1 MLVSVTSI
9 ISQQDFGTIFAG
21 EIAEPGHA
29 RRGTRIRVS
38 AYTNATLGQPAKGE
52 LWDVDGPLQN
62 TPQWG
67 WQIKARKAYRP
78 TPKGKLITAFLAGHC
93 PGIGPERAQTL
104 WNAFGDRLGA
114 LLSDE
119 AYIPQLAAVIAP
131 NRPHLAPALAAACV
145 EAWKEAKGETATL
158 LWLDQQGIED
168 IALARRVVKLLG
180 DEAVDRLTANP
191 YCLVPLLPWVKVDK
205 LGLNLLSAAGVGNP
219 EHDQRR
225 LVGACDA
232 AVKAHIARGHT
243 AGTED
248 SLTETLSLLLKEKE
262 PSALIADAI
271 SAGRKA
277 NSICQVIG
285 DWWRAPGCMMMED
298 EVLEGLRRIQA
309 STSPIAVPDRAMLEG
324 LLKGMEVEH
333 HHLHPEQREA
343 VLKILSRPL
352 ACLQG
357 GAGVGKTTTT
367 KAICDL
373 WERCG
378 GKVLLAAVPGK
389 AALRLSRSTHRLA
402 MTLARLRLQLQ
413 RRDTLE
419 KELAAT
425 DKRAERV
432 RISKQLEQLMA
443 IDATTLVV
451 VDEASMLDLV
461 TAVQLLRLMPV
472 GARLLLVGDEGQ
484 LPPVSFGLIFHRL
497 VQDDAITAR
506 LVTVHRQ
513 SEASGIPAVA
523 NAIRGGQMPK
533 FAPYRGFGAGVSLVE
548 CAEGSLQSAVMVIW
562 HEVSRQDSVPPLI
575 LSPTKDD
582 KDAGIHALNKALH
595 EAKKADK
602 EELKGY
608 FAQWYCV
615 GDPVVFLRND
625 YDKGLFNG
633 LLGSVVA
640 VDLDTDMA
648 TVQFDGYDEPHVLG
662 RDDLIDLQLGYA
674 LTGHKAQ
681 GDQAPVVIIPLYKS
695 QVVDPSWL
703 YTAVTRAQRLVVLV
717 GAPEVIGNALGQE
730 RAADRR
736 MVGFE
741 WQER

>member
-21 EIAEPGHA
+21 EITEPGHA
-29 RRGTRIRVS
+29 RRGTRIRVNV
-38 AYTNATLGQPAKGE
+38 YTHAMLGQPAMGE
-52 LWDVDGPLQN
+52 MWDVDGPLQD

-78 TPKGKLITAFLAGHC
+78 IPKGKLITAFLAGHC
-93 PGIGPERAQTL
+93 PGIGPERAGAL
-104 WNAFGDRLGA
+104 WSAFGDRLGG
-114 LLSDE
+114 LLNDE
-119 AYIPQLAAVIAP
+119 ANILQLAAVIAP

-145 EAWKEAKGETATL
+145 KAWKDAQGETATL

-168 IALARRVVKLLG
+168 IALARRIVRLLG
-180 DEAVDRLTANP
+180 DDAINRLIENP
-191 YCLVPLLPWVKVDK
+191 YCLVPLLPWRKVDK
-205 LGLNLLSAAGVGNP
+205 LGLKLLRMAGVDHP
-219 EHDQRR
+219 ESDERR

-243 AGTED
+243 SGTED
-248 SLTETLSLLLKEKE
+248 SLVDVLTGLLKNE
-262 PSALIADAI
+262 PSALISKAI
-271 SAGRKA
+271 DVGRKA
-277 NSICQVIG
+277 NAICPVIG
-285 DWWRAPGCMMMED
+285 DWWRAPGCMLMEE
-298 EVLEGLRRIQA
+298 EVLEHLRRIQS
-309 STSPIAVPDRAMLEG
+309 STSQVVVSDRATLAEMLN
-324 LLKGMEVEH
+324 GMEVEH
-333 HHLHPEQREA
+333 HRLHPEQRDA
-343 VLKILSRPL
+343 VLKILSNPL

-373 WERCG
+373 WEDCG

-389 AALRLSRSTHRLA
+389 AALRLSRSTDRPA

-413 RRDTLE
+413 RRETLE
-419 KELAAT
+419 QELAAT
-425 DKRAERV
+425 DQPSERERIGKR
-432 RISKQLEQLMA
+432 LEQLVA
-443 IDATTLVV
+443 IDTTTLVV

-461 TAVQLLRLMPV
+461 TATQLLRLMPD

-484 LPPVSFGLIFHRL
+484 LPPVNFGLIFHRL
-497 VQDDAITAR
+497 VTDNAITAR
-506 LVTVHRQ
+506 LMTVHRQ

-523 NAIRGGQMPK
+523 KAIRSRQLPK
-533 FAPYRGFGAGVSLVE
+533 FAAYRGFGVGVSLVE
-548 CAEGSLQSAVMVIW
+548 CAEKSLQSALIEIW
-562 HEVSRQDSVPPLI
+562 HQVSRQDGVPPLI

-582 KDAGIHALNKALH
+582 KDAGVHALNKALH
-595 EAKKADK
+595 DAKKEDK
-602 EELKGY
+602 DELKGY

-625 YDKGLFNG
+625 YDKGLMNG

-640 VDLDTDMA
+640 VDLDTDMV
-648 TVQFDGYDEPHVLG
+648 TVQFDAYDKQHLLG
-662 RDDLIDLQLGYA
+662 REDLIDLQLGYA
-674 LTGHKAQ
+674 LTAHKAQ

-717 GAPEVIGNALGQE
+717 GTPEVIVSALKQE

-741 WQER
+741 WEG